1 MLRPAGVVL
10 AAWAVVRAEDKHCHW
25 HSYATRYADVRA
37 AFGYDE
43 KALRA
48 HYVAHGR
55 GEGRACAAGAAP
67 APALA
72 CAPDC
77 DLGWAAGLVE
87 EAARPQV
94 WTAWDAPGGISV
106 QYLSRPD
113 MAHGGGNTAFGA
125 ALVDKAA
132 ALGTHRR
139 CLEFCAG
146 PGFIGF
152 ALLGRAA
159 CKNLVLADVNPLSVA
174 AARETIRVNELGD
187 RAVAYVSDGLAGL
200 PQSEEG
206 QLDLVVSN
214 PPHFVSADAWDA
226 WWAMVGGARTPSSG
240 RTRAMTVD
248 AGWRLHARFYANIG
262 RFLAPGAAS
271 SSKRTRAGRR
281 RRLPVDGP
289 RGARSDCGSDRRAG

>member
-1 MLRPAGVVL
+1 MRLLL
-10 AAWAVVRAEDKHCHW
+10 AAWAAVRAEDKHCDW
-25 HSYATRYADVRA
+25 TSYATRYADVRA

-43 KALRA
+43 HALRA

-55 GEGRACAAGAAP
+55 GEGRACAINEAP

-87 EAARPQV
+87 EAARPQA

-159 CKNLVLADVNPLSVA
+159 CTNLVLADVNPLSVA

-206 QLDLVVSN
+206 RLDLVVSN

-226 WWAMVGGARTPSSG
+226 WWAMVGGARTPSSD
-240 RTRAMTVD
+240 RTRAMT
-248 AGWRLHARFYANIG
+248 
-262 RFLAPGAAS
+262 
-271 SSKRTRAGRR
+271 
-281 RRLPVDGP
+281 
-289 RGARSDCGSDRRAG
+289 